1 MMKNAE
7 NAEIS
12 RSSRN
17 TLWVESAG
25 VFENADITQNARS
38 SLTVLGVLT
47 MHSLYA
53 KADSLTGQV
62 IGAAIEVQRYFGLGL
77 LESIYVKCLERELNL
92 MGLTTCREIP
102 VRVEYKGMVFDE
114 CLRMDLLVEDCLV
127 IEAKAVSVE
136 AENMDYY
143 KAQTLSYLKFANK
156 PLGLVINFHNPKL
169 AEYGVRRVIL
179 KGANK

>member
-1 MMKNAE
+1 M
-7 NAEIS
+7 
-12 RSSRN
+12 
-17 TLWVESAG
+17 
-25 VFENADITQNARS
+25 
-38 SLTVLGVLT
+38 
-47 MHSLYA
+47 
-53 KADSLTGQV
+53 
-62 IGAAIEVQRYFGLGL
+62 QRYFGLGL
-77 LESIYVKCLERELNL
+77 LESIYVKCLERELIL